1 MGATIQPIQGALKVP
16 QIMSRWQ
23 LSLPTPSGCKV
34 CAPPATPPARLG
46 PGSPRESLKEGEV
59 PALRALLS
67 SPLGT
72 QMADRTMARR
82 SISNPPT
89 TPSSLFVP
97 TLEMAHSFIHSF
109 ICSGVICDSLPITL
123 LAVHEQP
130 ARPLTFGKILD
141 PAPPATSP
149 LGLQGCSSLP
159 TPGADKVEALSSN
172 HPGTHLP
179 PPSAAASGFSHSK
192 HPETSVPTP
201 GACPVLPTGWQ
212 ALHMHTLSLRLA
224 DAGLC
229 QALCSVHVATALTTL
244 PWHQRRGLCMSPSTR
259 GVPGASGQSL
269 NKGKA
274 RDDQRRGAPPKE
286 CAEGWA
292 RPVG

>member
-46 PGSPRESLKEGEV
+46 PGSPRASLKEWEV

-97 TLEMAHSFIHSF
+97 TLEMAHSFIHSYAQASSVTPF
-109 ICSGVICDSLPITL
+109 PLPFW
-123 LAVHEQP
+123 QP
-130 ARPLTFGKILD
+130 M
-141 PAPPATSP
+141 SNP
-149 LGLQGCSSLP
+149 LGLSPLAKSWIRPLP
-159 TPGADKVEALSSN
+159 PPPRWDCRAAAASPPPGADKVEALSSN

-201 GACPVLPTGWQ
+201 GACPVLPTGCQ

-224 DAGLC
+224 HAGLC

-274 RDDQRRGAPPKE
+274 GDDQ
-286 CAEGWA
+286 
-292 RPVG
+292 